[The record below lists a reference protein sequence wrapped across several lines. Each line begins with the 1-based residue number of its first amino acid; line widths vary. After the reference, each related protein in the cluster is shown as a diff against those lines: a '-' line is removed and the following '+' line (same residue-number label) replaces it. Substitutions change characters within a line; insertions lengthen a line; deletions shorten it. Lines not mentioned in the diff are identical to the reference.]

1 MGTMAS
7 VEIGSNSIR
16 MLIAEQGAAGTPLI
30 PILRKRA
37 ITRLGEDF
45 NKNRS
50 ATLKP
55 GPTARSIA
63 TVKEFLEI
71 ANRFGVASPVAVATG
86 VVREAANRDAFI
98 ASMAE
103 QLGCEIEIISGQ
115 EEARL
120 TEIGVLSSFRPG
132 PQSAGIFDLGG
143 GSTEFILKN
152 EGKTTYVSV
161 PLGVV
166 TSMETYF
173 ASDPPK
179 DREISRLSEHIQDIC
194 DRKLAALRE
203 LKSEGCVLLGTGGT
217 VVTLGAIIH
226 GVSGNNFSEET
237 LHGLSVGKNAAKN
250 LFENL
255 KDLPATERLSTV
267 GLEPGREDIILPG
280 TLIIVKFMDYFG
292 KDEIIVSYSDLLE
305 GILIQHTEGARD
317 G

>member
-1 MGTMAS
+1 MNTMAS

-30 PILRKRA
+30 PILRKRT

-50 ATLKP
+50 TTLKP
-55 GPTARSIA
+55 GPMARSIA
-63 TVKEFLEI
+63 TLKEFLEI
-71 ANRFGVASPVAVATG
+71 ANRFGIASPIAVATG
-86 VVREAANRDAFI
+86 VVREAANRDAFT
-98 ASMAE
+98 ALMAE
-103 QLGCEIEIISGQ
+103 QLGYEIEIISGQ

-120 TEIGVLSSFRPG
+120 TEIGVLSSFRPR
-132 PQSAGIFDLGG
+132 PQSVGIFDLGG
-143 GSTEFILKN
+143 GSTEFISSN
-152 EGKTTYVSV
+152 EGKTTYVSI

-166 TSMETYF
+166 TSMETYL

-179 DREISRLSEHIQDIC
+179 DHEISRLSEHIQDIC

-203 LKSEGCVLLGTGGT
+203 LKSEACVLLGTGGT
-217 VVTLGAIIH
+217 AVTLGAIIH

-237 LHGLSVGKNAAKN
+237 LHGLSIGKKAAED

-255 KDLPATERLSTV
+255 KDQPATERLSTV

-280 TLIIVKFMDYFG
+280 ILIIVKFMDYF
-292 KDEIIVSYSDLLE
+292 KKNEIIVSYSDLLE